1 MQTNIK
7 HIIYNLVIALAMT
20 LFFSCK
26 NDFKSVSK
34 IGVAAYDPVGVG
46 DSINLKFTD
55 SGKVKA
61 NLLSPKVYDY
71 SNRQHS
77 YSEFTEGVTLY
88 IYENNEKNTILSDY
102 AIVNNTTDLIDL
114 RGNVIIVTATNDS
127 LFTEQLYYDKENKWV
142 FNNEP
147 VQFKSKEYVTNGI
160 GFDSDEAFTKIEVLD
175 VTGQFAVLD

>member
-1 MQTNIK
+1 
-7 HIIYNLVIALAMT
+7 MT

-34 IGVAAYDPVGVG
+34 IGVAAYDPVGIG

-71 SNRQHS
+71 GNRAHS
-77 YSEFTEGVTLY
+77 YSEFTEGVTLN
-88 IYENNEKNTILSDY
+88 IYENNQKSTIFSDY

-127 LFTEQLYYDKENKWV
+127 LFTEQLYYDNENNWV

-160 GFDSDEAFTKIEVLD
+160 GFDSDKAFTKIEVLD
-175 VTGQFAVLD
+175 VTGQFAVLN

>member
-1 MQTNIK
+1 MQISVK
-7 HIIYNLVIALAMT
+7 HIINNLVIALAMT

-26 NDFKSVSK
+26 NDFKSVSQ
-34 IGVAAYDPVGVG
+34 IGVAAYDPVGIG

-71 SNRQHS
+71 SNREQS
-77 YSEFTEGVTLY
+77 YSEFTEGVTLH
-88 IYENNEKNTILSDY
+88 IYEDNQKNTIFSDY
-102 AIVNNTTDLIDL
+102 AIVNNKTDLIDL

-127 LFTEQLYYDKENKWV
+127 LFTDQLYYDKSNKWV
-142 FNNEP
+142 FNNQP
-147 VQFKSKEYVTNGI
+147 VKFKSKDYVTNGV
-160 GFDSDEAFTKIEVLD
+160 GFDSDEDFNKVEVLD